1 MEKSAVKELIYG
13 GINELMQNPKY
24 YYHSAVGPSYCKWTA
39 QGEQVL
45 AEFVSEISHLI
56 SQAEAQALDQRA
68 KELVVNELKG

>member
-1 MEKSAVKELIYG
+1 MDKSAVKELIYG

-24 YYHSAVGPSYCKWTA
+24 YYHSAVGRGYCKWTA

-45 AEFVSEISHLI
+45 AEFISEISHLI
-56 SQAEAQALDQRA
+56 AEAEAQALDQRA